1 MAKIVFTNPLKFV
14 DGTGFDIDNNE
25 ELRASERTRVTF
37 NIGQDVST
45 DSNVIF
51 NQLDITTNK
60 FILDDSSLILFNNQ
74 ITGSFTQT
82 GTFIV
87 SSDFTGS
94 NNLTILGKLTAE
106 TIAAEV
112 SESMT
117 LFSSGS
123 TIFGDTIDDTH
134 QITGS
139 VLISGSLTFN
149 NFTIDEIS
157 NDTSLTDSSQTAF
170 VTEHAAKTYLD
181 TEVSDSGDLQ
191 TYLRKS
197 FTHTGSFV
205 NSNTARFSAET
216 ASAPTGFTGTSEED
230 FMFFT
235 NGMLMEYDA
244 IDIEQS
250 GSTLLLKVNNNSI
263 GYDLRVD
270 DEFIGFGR
278 FNS

>member
-1 MAKIVFTNPLKFV
+1 MAKLVFTKPLKFV

-25 ELRASERTRVTF
+25 KLKAIERTTVTF
-37 NIGQDVST
+37 RIGQNVST
-45 DSNVIF
+45 DSDVTF

-87 SSDFTGS
+87 SSNFTGS

-181 TEVSDSGDLQ
+181 TEVSDSSDIQ
-191 TYLRKS
+191 SYLRKS

-205 NSNTARFSAET
+205 SSNTASFSAET
-216 ASAPTGFTGTSEED
+216 ASAPTGFPSTSEDD

-244 IDIEQS
+244 INIEQS
-250 GSTLLLKVNNNSI
+250 GSVFLLKVNNDSI
-263 GYDLRVD
+263 GYDLTIK
-270 DEFIGFGR
+270 DEFVGFGR